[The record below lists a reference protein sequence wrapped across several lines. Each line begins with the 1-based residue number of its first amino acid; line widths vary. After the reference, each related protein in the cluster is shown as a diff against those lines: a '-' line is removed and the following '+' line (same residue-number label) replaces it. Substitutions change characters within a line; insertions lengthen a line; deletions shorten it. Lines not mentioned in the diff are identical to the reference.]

1 MPNQSLTDLTERSTT
16 ADTDL
21 IHVNSGGT
29 DYKETKANFLSNI
42 TSDISSINSSLSNKQ
57 DDLKWT
63 MVYNQSISPSS
74 TYSFSSSAGRLY
86 LVVFG
91 TWNYKGVYF
100 VNPQNGNAPQIATII
115 NSSMASISANGS
127 WGFTVHNNNNTYSM
141 PLTIFQFL

>member
-1 MPNQSLTDLTERSTT
+1 
-16 ADTDL
+16 
-21 IHVNSGGT
+21 
-29 DYKETKANFLSNI
+29 
-42 TSDISSINSSLSNKQ
+42 
-57 DDLKWT
+57 

-100 VNPQNGNAPQIATII
+100 VNPQNGNTPQIATII
-115 NSSMASISANGS
+115 NSSMASISDNGS
-127 WGFTVHNNNNTYSM
+127 WGFTVQNTNNTYSM